1 MGFSDLGKKL
11 SKIGQDTKNGVQK
24 VSDSV
29 SISNRITAEKKS
41 LERLSTRNLRMSRR
55 KAWKMNGLP

>member
-41 LERLSTRNLRMSRR
+41 LERLYASI
-55 KAWKMNGLP
+55 